1 MTTIAEIQALPATD
15 ASKLVAGSKVVFRG
29 VSNVLLQVIEGQK
42 SFALGQVYTVETV
55 HNLLGL
61 GHIVKVE
68 GVSGFHFTNLFADL
82 PADFVAPTP
91 VETADV
97 VVDAVKTV
105 ETNVEN
111 SDVGKKAETVVTNAT
126 KTVEDV
132 ATAATTVA
140 PVVAEAVVAVTNAA
154 PVVEAAT
161 TSPVAAIEAVATA
174 TTAVEAAVTAVE
186 QAAPAVEADVQA
198 TVDATK

>member
-68 GVSGFHFTNLFADL
+68 GVSGFHFSNLFADV

-97 VVDAVKTV
+97 VVDAVKTA
-105 ETNVEN
+105 ETEVVN
-111 SDVGKKAETVVTNAT
+111 SDAGQKVDAVV
-126 KTVEDV
+126 
-132 ATAATTVA
+132 TAATTTVEDTVTAATTIA
-140 PVVAEAVVAVTNAA
+140 PVVTEAVTAVIDAVPA
-154 PVVEAAT
+154 VEAAT
-161 TSPVAAIEAVATA
+161 TSPIEAITAVATA
-174 TTAVEAAVTAVE
+174 TTDVAAAVTAVE
-186 QAAPAVEADVQA
+186 QVAPAVEADVQA
-198 TVDATK
+198 TVDAAK